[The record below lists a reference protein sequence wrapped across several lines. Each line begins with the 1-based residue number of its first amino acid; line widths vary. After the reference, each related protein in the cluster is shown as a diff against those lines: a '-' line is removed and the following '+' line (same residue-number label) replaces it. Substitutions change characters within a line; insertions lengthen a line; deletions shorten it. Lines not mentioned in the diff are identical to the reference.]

1 MQEQARQQHI
11 PVKVY
16 RTNERLMVTTPMPG
30 LEPENIRIEVTT
42 DGHLILQ
49 GALRGMLKEVKELL
63 VDEWSVGAY
72 YRKLTLPVSINAECA
87 NASYGNGVLT
97 LAFPIS
103 DALTPAR
110 LTLERVAPAH
120 GQRKGNAGHPP
131 LCIHVLSQEETLPV
145 KKHEDRPSQDSAF

>member
-1 MQEQARQQHI
+1 VKQMQEQMRQQQI

-16 RTNERLMVTTPMPG
+16 RTTERLMATTPMPG
-30 LEPENIRIEVTT
+30 LEPENIRVEVTR
-42 DGHLILQ
+42 DGHLVLQ
-49 GALRGMLKEVKELL
+49 GEMRGMLKEVKELL
-63 VDEWSVGAY
+63 LDEWSVGAY
-72 YRKLTLPVSINAECA
+72 YRKLALPVSINAECA

-131 LCIHVLSQEETLPV
+131 LCVHVLAQDEEMLV
-145 KKHEDRPSQDSAF
+145 RS